1 MNLKKLF
8 HIEKDDNV
16 AVPEIHSDNFD
27 ELQDKADQEENAEL
41 EKKDIVYDNVAIP
54 EIHFHHKKMRNLRKK
69 TLFMT
74 MLRFPRSISITKRS
88 QNSVL

>member
-41 EKKDIVYDNVAIP
+41 EKK
-54 EIHFHHKKMRNLRKK
+54 MRNLRKK

>member
-16 AVPEIHSDNFD
+16 AVPEIHSGDFD
-27 ELQDKADQEENAEL
+27 ELQDKADREENDEL

-54 EIHFHHKKMRNLRKK
+54 EIHLHRKK
-69 TLFMT
+69 
-74 MLRFPRSISITKRS
+74 KKK
-88 QNSVL
+88 

>member
-16 AVPEIHSDNFD
+16 AVPEIHSGDFY
-27 ELQDKADQEENAEL
+27 ELQEKADREENEEL

-54 EIHFHHKKMRNLRKK
+54 EIHFHHKKKSK
-69 TLFMT
+69 
-74 MLRFPRSISITKRS
+74 
-88 QNSVL
+88 

>member
-16 AVPEIHSDNFD
+16 AVPE
-27 ELQDKADQEENAEL
+27 
-41 EKKDIVYDNVAIP
+41 
-54 EIHFHHKKMRNLRKK
+54 KMRNLRKK

>member
-16 AVPEIHSDNFD
+16 AVPEI
-27 ELQDKADQEENAEL
+27 QNAEL

-54 EIHFHHKKMRNLRKK
+54 EIHFHHKKKSK
-69 TLFMT
+69 
-74 MLRFPRSISITKRS
+74 
-88 QNSVL
+88 

>member
-27 ELQDKADQEENAEL
+27 ELQDKADQEENA
-41 EKKDIVYDNVAIP
+41 
-54 EIHFHHKKMRNLRKK
+54 KMRNLRKK

>member
-27 ELQDKADQEENAEL
+27 ELQDKADQEEN
-41 EKKDIVYDNVAIP
+41 
-54 EIHFHHKKMRNLRKK
+54 KMRNLRKK

>member
-1 MNLKKLF
+1 MTQGGNFRMNLKKLF

-16 AVPEIHSDNFD
+16 SVPEIHSDNFD

-54 EIHFHHKKMRNLRKK
+54 EIHFHHKKKSK
-69 TLFMT
+69 
-74 MLRFPRSISITKRS
+74 
-88 QNSVL
+88 

>member
-16 AVPEIHSDNFD
+16 AVPEIHSEDFD
-27 ELQDKADQEENAEL
+27 ELQDKADMEQNAEL

-54 EIHFHHKKMRNLRKK
+54 EIQKKKK
-69 TLFMT
+69 KK
-74 MLRFPRSISITKRS
+74 SK
-88 QNSVL
+88 

>member
-16 AVPEIHSDNFD
+16 AVPEIHSENFD
-27 ELQDKADQEENAEL
+27 ELQDKAENAEL

-54 EIHFHHKKMRNLRKK
+54 EIHFHHKKKSK
-69 TLFMT
+69 
-74 MLRFPRSISITKRS
+74 
-88 QNSVL
+88 

>member
-41 EKKDIVYDNVAIP
+41 EKKDNSLPVQMFKHIRD
-54 EIHFHHKKMRNLRKK
+54 RKAVNRLL
-69 TLFMT
+69 TGD
-74 MLRFPRSISITKRS
+74 
-88 QNSVL
+88 VL

>member
-16 AVPEIHSDNFD
+16 AVPEIHSDNF
-27 ELQDKADQEENAEL
+27 ENAEL

-54 EIHFHHKKMRNLRKK
+54 EIHFHHKKKSK
-69 TLFMT
+69 
-74 MLRFPRSISITKRS
+74 
-88 QNSVL
+88 

>member
-16 AVPEIHSDNFD
+16 AVPEIHSGDFD
-27 ELQDKADQEENAEL
+27 ELQEKADREENEEL

-54 EIHFHHKKMRNLRKK
+54 EIHFRHKKKSK
-69 TLFMT
+69 
-74 MLRFPRSISITKRS
+74 
-88 QNSVL
+88 